1 MRGLSVVVGLLA
13 LVSSC
18 GFNPHPKSGKLPC
31 DKGCPSGYVCR
42 EGNHCWLN
50 GANPD
55 ASSSGGTG
63 GSSAD
68 ALIGSGET
76 GGASGA
82 SGIAGGGSSMG
93 GSGGGS
99 GGGSFSAQSGTGTGG
114 VGGQSSILTGGAGG
128 QSVAGTG
135 GIGVAS
141 GGSGVGG
148 SGTGGTGGT
157 TTTGGATRT
166 GGTTT
171 TGGVT
176 KSGGMS
182 GAAGSGAGGSGGSG
196 GAGGAGGVG
205 GGGIGG
211 GGSTTAGGTTTR
223 TGGTTT
229 GGTTG
234 AGGAAG
240 GGGSLGSGGS
250 AGQPG
255 SGGAGGSIP
264 PGPVVAFPGALGF
277 GKAAIGGRG
286 YGVYH
291 VTNLNDDGAGSFR
304 DAVSAGNRI
313 VVFDVGGYVNLQTAV
328 LVASNLTI
336 AGQTAPGYGI
346 GFMGREVSFSAAS
359 NVIVRYVRFRQG
371 RLDTD
376 ASKSGINLLNASNL
390 IFDHI
395 SIEFAQW
402 NNIDALGASNIT
414 VQYSINADPTGQ
426 QFGAHT
432 ETTGGLFTWYGN
444 LWANAHG
451 RLPLAKCNTQFVN
464 NVVYNYQYAYAAGDT
479 AGIFWHDIINNY
491 FIAGPSTTSPG
502 NDFYQMNAAQTVYV
516 NGNLLDSNADGTL
529 NGTDAGQPGGT
540 TNASK
545 ANSTDTAS
553 LPTTSAA
560 AAYADVLA
568 NAGAWPQ
575 HRDQVDSLV
584 VADVKSLGKLG
595 SLWTDQTATGLS
607 NSGYGTLAGGTAP
620 VDTDKDGMPDAWE
633 TKYGLNLNDPA
644 DATGDLDHTGY
655 TNIEKYINGIVDGL
669 YP

>member
-1 MRGLSVVVGLLA
+1 MSNTTVGTSDAAQDSTLDVPA
-13 LVSSC
+13 VA
-18 GFNPHPKSGKLPC
+18 
-31 DKGCPSGYVCR
+31 D
-42 EGNHCWLN
+42 
-50 GANPD
+50 GAQD
-55 ASSSGGTG
+55 Q
-63 GSSAD
+63 
-68 ALIGSGET
+68 I
-76 GGASGA
+76 
-82 SGIAGGGSSMG
+82 
-93 GSGGGS
+93 
-99 GGGSFSAQSGTGTGG
+99 
-114 VGGQSSILTGGAGG
+114 
-128 QSVAGTG
+128 
-135 GIGVAS
+135 
-141 GGSGVGG
+141 
-148 SGTGGTGGT
+148 
-157 TTTGGATRT
+157 
-166 GGTTT
+166 
-171 TGGVT
+171 
-176 KSGGMS
+176 
-182 GAAGSGAGGSGGSG
+182 AAG
-196 GAGGAGGVG
+196 
-205 GGGIGG
+205 
-211 GGSTTAGGTTTR
+211 
-223 TGGTTT
+223 T

-234 AGGAAG
+234 AGGTIGTGGTAIVGGAAG
-240 GGGSLGSGGS
+240 GAGSSGSGGS
-250 AGQPG
+250 AGQSG

-264 PGPVVAFPGALGF
+264 PGPAVAFPGALGF

-291 VTNLNDDGAGSFR
+291 VTNLNDTGAGSFR

-313 VVFDVGGYVNLQTAV
+313 VVFDVGGYVNLQAAV

-336 AGQTAPGYGI
+336 AGQTAPGDGI

-371 RLDTD
+371 LLDSD
-376 ASKSGINLLNASNL
+376 WRKSGINLLNASNL

-395 SIEFAQW
+395 SIEFAQY

-479 AGIFWHDIINNY
+479 SGIFWHDIINNY
-491 FIAGPSTTSPG
+491 FIAGPSTTIPG

-516 NGNLLDSNADGTL
+516 SGNLLDSNADGAL
-529 NGTDAGQPGGT
+529 NGTDAGYPGST
-540 TNASK
+540 TRATA
-545 ANSTDTAS
+545 ANSPDTAS
-553 LPTTSAA
+553 LPTASAA

-568 NAGAWPQ
+568 NAGCWPKN
-575 HRDQVDSLV
+575 RDQVDSLV
-584 VADVKSLGKLG
+584 VADVQSLGKTG
-595 SLWTDQTATGLS
+595 QMWTDQAATGLT

-620 VDTDKDGMPDAWE
+620 VDTDQDGMPDAWE

-644 DATGDLDHTGY
+644 DATDDFDHTGY